1 MHIREPAVAG
11 QFYPGSPE
19 TLKRKIQS
27 FLKEVKSP
35 KVKGKVYGI
44 IVPHAGYDFS
54 GQTAAYAFKQIE
66 GEKYDTV
73 IILGPSHQVAFKG
86 ADVYPTG
93 YWHTPLGDVEID
105 SDFATRL
112 ISQDKSITG
121 EITPHKFEHSLE
133 VEIPF
138 LQQVLKNFKVVPICM
153 GNQSFEFC
161 KTLADAIVSVIQ
173 ESVVAVRE
181 PPLLIAS
188 SDFYHGDSYE
198 ECKQSLSNSC
208 FLISQYNYEKFHQS
222 FREEGSACGGGCIVT
237 SMLVL
242 KKLGAKQTS
251 LLHST
256 NSQDVAGASNYV
268 VGYASF
274 VIKNPGGLSGEEKG
288 LLLEFARNSIISSVF
303 VESSGIE
310 NPNKSMKP
318 PESQK
323 LNEKRGC
330 FVTIKQHGELRGCIG
345 YVLPVKPLYQA
356 IREMAVEAT
365 LHDPRF
371 PPVTQD
377 ELPDLKLEI
386 SVLSELQRVRS
397 IDEIQVGRDGLYI
410 KHRAQSGL
418 LLPQVAVEEKWDKL
432 QFLEQTCW
440 KAGLPKNAWE
450 EAEIYKFQAEI
461 FGDEI

>member
-1 MHIREPAVAG
+1 MKIREPAVAG
-11 QFYPGSPE
+11 QFYPGNPE
-19 TLKRKIQS
+19 TLKHKIQS
-27 FLKEVKSP
+27 FLKEVKAP
-35 KVKGKVYGI
+35 KVKGKIYGI

-66 GEKYDTV
+66 GERYDTV

-86 ADVYPTG
+86 AAVYPTG

-105 SDFATRL
+105 ISFATRL
-112 ISQDKSITG
+112 ISQNKYIIG
-121 EITPHKFEHSLE
+121 EISPHNSEHSLE
-133 VEIPF
+133 VELPW
-138 LQQVLKNFKVVPICM
+138 LQSVLKNFKIVPICM
-153 GNQSFEFC
+153 GDQSFEFC
-161 KTLADAIVSVIQ
+161 QILADAIVKTIRELSLQRVLI
-173 ESVVAVRE
+173 VV
-181 PPLLIAS
+181 S

-198 ECKQSLSNSC
+198 ECKRSLSNSC

-222 FREEGSACGGGCIVT
+222 FREEGSACGGPCIVT
-237 SMLVL
+237 SMLAL
-242 KKLGAKQTS
+242 KELGARQVS

-256 NSQDVAGASNYV
+256 NSQDVAGASDYV

-274 VIKNPGGLSGEEKG
+274 VIKNPGGLSEEEKG
-288 LLLEFARNSIISSVF
+288 LLLEFARNSIISSV
-303 VESSGIE
+303 IE
-310 NPNKSMKP
+310 NPNKSIKP
-318 PESQK
+318 PESKK

-356 IREMAVEAT
+356 VREMAVEAA

-371 PPVTQD
+371 SPVTQD

-386 SVLSELQRVRS
+386 SVLSELQRIRS

-410 KHRAQSGL
+410 KHKEQSGL

-450 EAEIYKFQAEI
+450 KAEIYKFQAEI
-461 FGDEI
+461 FGDE

>member
-1 MHIREPAVAG
+1 MKIREPAVAG
-11 QFYPGSPE
+11 QFYSGDPE
-19 TLKRKIQS
+19 TLKYKIQS
-27 FLKEVKSP
+27 FLKEVKTP

-86 ADVYPTG
+86 ASVYPSG
-93 YWHTPLGDVEID
+93 CWRTPLGDVEID
-105 SDFATRL
+105 SNFVTHL
-112 ISQDKSITG
+112 ISQNKYITD
-121 EITPHKFEHSLE
+121 EISSHNSEHSLE
-133 VEIPF
+133 VELPW
-138 LQQVLKNFKVVPICM
+138 LQVVLKNFKIVPICM
-153 GNQSFEFC
+153 GDQSLGSC
-161 KTLADAIVSVIQ
+161 QILADAIVKTIRELSLQRVLI
-173 ESVVAVRE
+173 VV
-181 PPLLIAS
+181 S

-198 ECKQSLSNSC
+198 ECKQSLAESI
-208 FLISQYNYEKFHQS
+208 FLISQYDYEKFHQS
-222 FREEGSACGGGCIVT
+222 FREEGIACGGGCIVT
-237 SMLVL
+237 SMLAL
-242 KKLGAKQTS
+242 KELGARQTL

-288 LLLEFARNSIISSVF
+288 LLLEFARNSIISSVLA
-303 VESSGIE
+303 ESSGIE
-310 NPNKSMKP
+310 NLNKSIKP

-356 IREMAVEAT
+356 IREMAVEAA

-371 PPVTQD
+371 SPVTQD

-386 SVLSELQRVRS
+386 SVLSELQRVHS

-410 KHRAQSGL
+410 KHKAQSGL

-432 QFLEQTCW
+432 RFLEQTCW

-461 FGDEI
+461 FGDE